1 MQSRCVK
8 IIAKYNPRSFMKRIS
23 TEKHIGSIIV
33 FTVTFIDLV
42 LSRITIYR

>member
-1 MQSRCVK
+1 
-8 IIAKYNPRSFMKRIS
+8 MKRIS

-33 FTVTFIDLV
+33 FSVMFVYLV